1 VINLPTYRE
10 SRVAAAITSKP
21 RTRSAG
27 IAVTK
32 RHTILYL
39 PAFEVD
45 ATWRGASEIV
55 KEFRYSAS
63 NNMSIVKRATPT
75 NPNFVAC
82 VAWKPTAE
90 TIVRYK
96 LWEDV
101 GEILYVPLYNGEKI
115 DGDFSIEIW
124 NTKPDAAIT
133 GGDTLITESDGFEL
147 STESEDVLITDGSDS
162 LYGTVETLSHAGT
175 ALFHLS
181 KMTAPVKPWCDLS
194 ANQIE
199 YIEECTDVTIDLTGF
214 NPFVGDYYNVIGD
227 CGLTELVNGATLAT
241 AFITLQST
249 DLTWHNVYVM
259 RLNGITH
266 LVVDQDNTVE
276 SLTPY
281 VHVAAN
287 AVDYIKLDLMYLN
300 GVHHLR
306 ISQEPEAD
314 ISTAYGVIYFLAA
327 EDGLYYAVRAS
338 EENDVYHVQI
348 AQENT
353 VL

>member
-10 SRVAAAITSKP
+10 SRVAAEITSKP

-32 RHTILYL
+32 RHTVLYL
-39 PAFEVD
+39 PEFEFD
-45 ATWRGASEIV
+45 STWHGASEIV
-55 KEFRYSAS
+55 KEFRYAES
-63 NNMSIVKRATPT
+63 NNMSIVKRSAPN

-82 VAWKPTAE
+82 IAWKPTSE

-101 GEILYVPLYNGEKI
+101 GEILYVPLYDGQKINGA
-115 DGDFSIEIW
+115 FSIEIW
-124 NTKPDAAIT
+124 NTKPDAEAT
-133 GGDTLITESDGFEL
+133 GGDTLITEDSGFEL
-147 STESEDVLITDGSDS
+147 ITESEETLITDGSAS
-162 LYGTVETLSHAGT
+162 LIGTVETIEHAGT

-181 KMTAPVKPWCDLS
+181 KMFAPTKPWCDLTS
-194 ANQIE
+194 NQIE
-199 YIEECTDVTIDLTGF
+199 HIEECTDVTIDLTGF

-227 CGLTELVNGATLAT
+227 CGLTELINGVTLAT

-259 RLNGITH
+259 RWDGVTH

-287 AVDYIKLDLMYLN
+287 AVDHIKLDLMYLN

-306 ISQEPEAD
+306 IDQDPTSVD
-314 ISTAYGVIYFLAA
+314 TAYGVIYFLAT
-327 EDGLYYAVRAS
+327 EDGLYYAVRAA
-338 EENDVYHVQI
+338 ELNGTYHVEI
-348 AQENT
+348 AQDNT

>member
-199 YIEECTDVTIDLTGF
+199 YIEECTDVTFDLTGF
-214 NPFVGDYYNVIGD
+214 NPFDGDYYNVIGD
-227 CGLTELVNGATLAT
+227 CGVTELVEGIRFEGTGLV
-241 AFITLQST
+241 LQST
-249 DLTWHNVYVM
+249 DDTWHRVYLM
-259 RLNGITH
+259 RIDGITY
-266 LVVDQDNTVE
+266 LAVDQDNAAA
-276 SLTPY
+276 SLTPFIHLK
-281 VHVAAN
+281 VTPGQNIMV
-287 AVDYIKLDLMYLN
+287 DLMIVD
-300 GVHHLR
+300 GIHHLR
-306 ISQEPEAD
+306 IDQDLTVDETSLYTVLYMQ
-314 ISTAYGVIYFLAA
+314 TAEDTLYYGVRAVETDGIYHL
-327 EDGLYYAVRAS
+327 E
-338 EENDVYHVQI
+338 I
-348 AQENT
+348 AQDNT
-353 VL
+353 VI